1 MSSSRI
7 ALEQPREEFGLY
19 GRLLFSVKCILRRRL
34 EQSFHFLRNHEDGRS
49 WMRRVRLVIAGVAN
63 ILLAFK
69 THRLSPS
76 LKQLTCGSYP
86 MLAPETRCVLGF
98 W

>member
-1 MSSSRI
+1 
-7 ALEQPREEFGLY
+7 
-19 GRLLFSVKCILRRRL
+19 
-34 EQSFHFLRNHEDGRS
+34 
-49 WMRRVRLVIAGVAN
+49 MRQVRLVIAGMAN

-86 MLAPETRCVLGF
+86 MLAP
-98 W
+98 